1 MITRT
6 FSKIHAMAGLRVGYA
21 IGHADTLERMRTV
34 ARFGSVTVLSAAAA
48 LVSLRDSDRIEWEIS
63 ENHKV
68 REFTLNAF
76 REMGCPI
83 TDSQTNF
90 VWVDVNRSP
99 EAFREACFSLD
110 VLVGRDFP
118 SPSTTYARI
127 SLGTM
132 EEMQEAVAV
141 FKKVLS

>member
-1 MITRT
+1 M
-6 FSKIHAMAGLRVGYA
+6 
-21 IGHADTLERMRTV
+21 
-34 ARFGSVTVLSAAAA
+34 
-48 LVSLRDSDRIEWEIS
+48 
-63 ENHKV
+63 
-68 REFTLNAF
+68 REFTLSAF
-76 REMGCPI
+76 REMGCRV

-90 VWVDVNRSP
+90 IWVDVKRSP
-99 EAFREACFSLD
+99 EVFREACFALD

-118 SPSTTYARI
+118 SPSNTYARI